1 MKIEQVPAI
10 STPIFEDIRT
20 GGTFMSPVYDDT
32 STVYMRLDEN
42 EIFLSSN
49 EYDEGVAVDLE
60 TGQVL
65 EFRWTAAVIPIACT
79 LKGTSPNTE
88 KKK

>member
-1 MKIEQVPAI
+1 MKIEQVPTI
-10 STPIFEDIRT
+10 NTPIFEDIET
-20 GGTFMSPVYDDT
+20 GGTFMSPVHDDP
-32 STVYMRLDEN
+32 STVYMKIDERQVY
-42 EIFLSSN
+42 LTDN

-60 TGQVL
+60 TGQVF
-65 EFRWTAAVIPIACT
+65 EFRWTAAVTPIECT

>member
-1 MKIEQVPAI
+1 MKIEQVPTVD
-10 STPIFEDIRT
+10 TPIFEDI
-20 GGTFMSPVYDDT
+20 GIGETFVSPVYDDL
-32 STVYMRLDEN
+32 STVYMKLDEN
-42 EIFLSSN
+42 QVYLSAN

-65 EFRWTAAVIPIACT
+65 EFRWTAAATPISCT
-79 LKGTSPNTE
+79 LRCNE